1 MKIEAYTAPTAVLA
15 ELGRRLARRRLDAGL
30 TQADAA
36 ERAGIGKR
44 TLERIEGGHDT
55 QVGTLLRLLAALD
68 LMDGV
73 ERLVPEIGLRPME
86 LLKLKGKQR
95 QRASS
100 RQVAEP
106 HEEWHWGDEG

>member
-1 MKIEAYTAPTAVLA
+1 MKIEAYTTPSAVLA

-55 QVGTLLRLLAALD
+55 QVGTLLRLLGALD

-73 ERLVPEIGLRPME
+73 ECLVPEIGLRPME

-106 HEEWHWGDEG
+106 NEEWHWGDEG